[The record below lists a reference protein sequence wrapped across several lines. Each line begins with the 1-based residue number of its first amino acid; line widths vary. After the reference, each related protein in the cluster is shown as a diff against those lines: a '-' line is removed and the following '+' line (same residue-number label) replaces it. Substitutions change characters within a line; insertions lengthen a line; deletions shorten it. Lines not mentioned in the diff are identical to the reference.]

1 MKVDNMGQIIEDS
14 IEKVVS
20 VNEIIQFL
28 RLYVE
33 NKHLSL
39 TNLLLLYDQNPKS
52 RMVCGEKAWNQ
63 LGRKRKEDAVC
74 VQLILPEVRAGE
86 RESYR
91 IVRGYGF
98 DDTEGKEY
106 RGDEKAPIKKE
117 QIMKFTGN
125 NFELV
130 SENPLVRIAV
140 RFIVFENFGI
150 KHTIV
155 KALFGKL
162 QRMSRDEKYAFIQ
175 EVILKSRK
183 ILDDLE
189 GWRLSFNET
198 AFLNSLLV
206 SSDRTENA
214 CILDM
219 AARST
224 ENEEWKEELILL
236 REKLMRTKMECLA
249 ELFQRKCQKRL
260 FSFPPVKL
268 ETDT

>member
-1 MKVDNMGQIIEDS
+1 MKVDDIGQIIEDS

-74 VQLILPEVRAGE
+74 VQLILPEIRAGE

-162 QRMSRDEKYAFIQ
+162 QRMSRDEKYA
-175 EVILKSRK
+175 LNK
-183 ILDDLE
+183 I
-189 GWRLSFNET
+189 
-198 AFLNSLLV
+198 
-206 SSDRTENA
+206 
-214 CILDM
+214 
-219 AARST
+219 AAR
-224 ENEEWKEELILL
+224 WPVK
-236 REKLMRTKMECLA
+236 A
-249 ELFQRKCQKRL
+249 VAQF
-260 FSFPPVKL
+260 FSF
-268 ETDT
+268 

>member
-1 MKVDNMGQIIEDS
+1 
-14 IEKVVS
+14 
-20 VNEIIQFL
+20 
-28 RLYVE
+28 
-33 NKHLSL
+33 
-39 TNLLLLYDQNPKS
+39 
-52 RMVCGEKAWNQ
+52 
-63 LGRKRKEDAVC
+63 
-74 VQLILPEVRAGE
+74 
-86 RESYR
+86 
-91 IVRGYGF
+91 
-98 DDTEGKEY
+98 
-106 RGDEKAPIKKE
+106 
-117 QIMKFTGN
+117 MKFTGN
-125 NFELV
+125 DFELV

-175 EVILKSRK
+175 EVIEKSRK